1 MSNETNKVNL
11 EIIVGQ
17 YGFCFGV
24 DNAVREIIDHLNKGE
39 NLFTD
44 GEVVHNKNVL
54 EELKRLGLKYSPQEN
69 GTFVVRAHGLPPEK
83 LNEISKNYK
92 VIDLTCPIVQNLF
105 ALGKKLSKEG
115 YKVVAFGKK
124 DHAEMVAFAGHVKNS
139 LVTTEPLPLLDNK
152 IAIISQTTSSS
163 EKFALFIEEM
173 KKLNK
178 GKEIKVINTIC
189 KVTIEREEQAKK
201 LAQICNFV
209 VVVGGKNSSN
219 TKKLFE
225 IAYNYGKA
233 VHIESINEI
242 NEIEEM
248 LFREKSKDIQT
259 IKIGLISGTSTYSK
273 DVEHILK
280 YLVKN
285 YGGRELYMED
295 LNNLKQEVL
304 EESFEQLLK
313 EHENMNQVGR
323 GKIVEGIV
331 TEITPTGL
339 TIDLGG
345 KVTGVVPL
353 EELFKELNEYK
364 VGEQIKVRV
373 EKINE
378 EDGTAILSA
387 KKPMEK
393 IIFDEI
399 QKAKENGKPV
409 SGKII
414 ERIKGGYRVIL
425 ENVVEAFLPGSESN
439 IREDEEIPREKMQF
453 AVISYETRGRKT
465 NIVVSRKKLFQKLI
479 DEFFSNRKP
488 GDVVEGIVESI
499 SDNGA
504 FVKIA
509 GITTGFIPN
518 SEISY
523 NTSIKAKDAL
533 TVGKIM
539 KFLIK
544 EINPERKRILLSLK
558 ALLPDPWENVAKKY
572 QIGQTVTGVVTSV
585 KPFGFFVKIEDGVE
599 GFVPIEEVFWGRK
612 GNINE
617 VVSINDFVKVQILE
631 INPEKRQM
639 KLSYKSVIGDP
650 WEKIAKKLSEGD
662 ISEGKVAKVLPNG
675 VIIEIEPEVTAFCN
689 ISEVSWNFVDNIE
702 DVIKE
707 GESVKF
713 QVLKIDP
720 ENKKIRVSIRKAKP
734 NPWKAFANAHKEGDI
749 IKVKVIKAVE
759 KGYIGLCEEIE
770 VYIPKSQVYENLN
783 LGDEIDGKIIKLE
796 EQKDIYKIIVSPK
809 AYENSLA
816 TNKNESK
823 DFEGVTLEGKIS
835 DANAVSEEKQNTNS
849 YFSREE

>member
-1 MSNETNKVNL
+1 MNL
-11 EIIVGQ
+11 EIIAGQ

-24 DNAVREIIDHLNKGE
+24 DNAVSKIIYLLNKGE

-44 GEVVHNKNVL
+44 GEVVHNKNVF

-83 LNEISKNYK
+83 LNEISKKYK
-92 VIDLTCPIVQNLF
+92 VIDLTCPIVQSLF
-105 ALGKKLSKEG
+105 ALGKKLSNDG

-124 DHAEMVAFAGHVKNS
+124 EHAEMVAFVGHVKNS
-139 LVTTEPLPLLDNK
+139 LVTTEPLSLPDNK

-173 KKLNK
+173 RKLN
-178 GKEIKVINTIC
+178 GDKEIKVINTIC
-189 KVTIEREEQAKK
+189 NVTIEREEQAKK
-201 LAQICNFV
+201 LAQICDFV

-225 IAYNYGKA
+225 IASNYGKA

-248 LFREKSKDIQT
+248 LFREKSKDKT

-295 LNNLKQEVL
+295 LNNLKQQEVL
-304 EESFEQLLK
+304 EESFEQLLQ
-313 EHENMNQVGR
+313 EHENTNQVRR

-331 TEITPTGL
+331 IEITPTGL
-339 TIDLGG
+339 TVDLGG

-393 IIFDEI
+393 IIFGEI
-399 QKAKENGKPV
+399 QKAKEDGKPV
-409 SGKII
+409 SGKIV

-425 ENVVEAFLPGSESN
+425 ENVAEAFLPGSESN

-453 AVISYETRGRKT
+453 AVISYETRGKKT

-479 DEFFSNRKP
+479 NEFFSNKRS

-499 SDNGA
+499 TDNGA
-504 FVKIA
+504 FVKTA
-509 GITTGFIPN
+509 GIITGFIPN

-523 NTSIKAKDAL
+523 NPSVKAKDVL

-539 KFLIK
+539 KFSIK
-544 EINPERKRILLSLK
+544 EMNSERKRILLSLK
-558 ALLPDPWENVAKKY
+558 ALLPDPWENVHKKY
-572 QIGQTVTGVVTSV
+572 QIGQTITGFVTSV

-612 GNINE
+612 GNISE
-617 VVSINDFVKVQILE
+617 VISINDFVRVQILE
-631 INPEKRQM
+631 INYEKRQM
-639 KLSYKSVIGDP
+639 KLSYKNVIGDP

-689 ISEVSWNFVDNIE
+689 ISEVSWNFVDNME

-707 GESVKF
+707 GETVKF

-720 ENKKIRVSIRKAKP
+720 KNRKIRVSIRKAKP

-749 IKVKVIKAVE
+749 IKVKVIKNVE
-759 KGYIGLCEEIE
+759 KGYIGLCEDIE
-770 VYIPKSQVYENLN
+770 VYIPKSQIYKNLN
-783 LGDEIDGKIIKLE
+783 IGDEIDGKIIKLE
-796 EQKDIYKIIVSPK
+796 EQRDIYKIIVSPK
-809 AYENSLA
+809 AYENSLV
-816 TNKNESK
+816 TNTDKAKE
-823 DFEGVTLEGKIS
+823 FEGTSLEEKITN
-835 DANAVSEEKQNTNS
+835 ANTVSEEKQNTNNPS
-849 YFSREE
+849 SGKE